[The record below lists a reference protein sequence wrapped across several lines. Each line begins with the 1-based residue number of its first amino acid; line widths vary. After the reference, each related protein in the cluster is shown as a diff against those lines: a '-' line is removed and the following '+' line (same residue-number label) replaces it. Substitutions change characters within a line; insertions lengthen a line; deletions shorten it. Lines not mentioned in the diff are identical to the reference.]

1 MSKIVSFRMGKGRTV
16 RPTEG
21 EEWVRKYLELEVTLP
36 EKLTEEG
43 FHEAL
48 LRAEQLIDSW
58 LESAEVGA
66 GAVPSLDPAE
76 LDSLPWKNV
85 KKEPAK
91 PGEFGWLFG
100 PGSVAG
106 SEPGTEKLVEALR
119 RAKDKTLV
127 IGDMEYSLVKD
138 EAFIQRRPV
147 KKSL

>member
-1 MSKIVSFRMGKGRTV
+1 MSRIEKFVIGKGT
-16 RPTEG
+16 T
-21 EEWVRKYLELEVTLP
+21 RKVSESEYNRKFLQLEVQLP

-48 LRAEQLIDSW
+48 LRAEMLIDSW

-66 GAVPSLDPAE
+66 GAVPGLDPAE

-106 SEPGTEKLVEALR
+106 LEPGAEKLVEALR
-119 RAKDKTLV
+119 KAKDKTLV

>member
-1 MSKIVSFRMGKGRTV
+1 LSRIASFRIGKGRTV

-21 EEWVRKYLELEVTLP
+21 EEWIRKYLELEVTLP
-36 EKLTEEG
+36 EKLSDEKLREE
-43 FHEAL
+43 L
-48 LRAEQLIDSW
+48 VKAEQLIDSW

-66 GAVPSLDPAE
+66 GAVPGLDPAE
-76 LDSLPWKNV
+76 LDALPWKNV

-106 SEPGTEKLVEALR
+106 AEPGTEKLVEALR

-147 KKSL
+147 KKS